1 MIYVTLLL
9 VQLLLQLLLVSSP
22 VQESTLWLD
31 LWCISS
37 ARLSLSCPALPCL
50 VLPRL
55 FLLCLFRVFNSSF
68 THTHTFFFFSPN
80 FFFFLGIF
88 LASPFYFPSFDTNT
102 HFIDFYNT
110 LEQYQTFIRFSSIK
124 RVLYMFLETFLL
136 VFSSWFWLYLLFSR
150 VLLTDPSKASIYT
163 NHVCEKQC
171 ISDAFCI

>member
-1 MIYVTLLL
+1 MIYATLLL

-31 LWCISS
+31 LCCISS
-37 ARLSLSCPALPCL
+37 ARPSLSCPALSCL
-50 VLPRL
+50 V
-55 FLLCLFRVFNSSF
+55 LCLFRVFNSSF
-68 THTHTFFFFSPN
+68 THTHTHLFFFFFSPK